1 MVATGLAAPT
11 TFAFI
16 GGIGMLEIIILAVLL
31 VSCSALFIGISEELS
46 TGRSFVVAAGLYVAM
61 AVYALLVMG

>member
-16 GGIGMLEIIILAVLL
+16 GGIGTLQIIILVLLL
-31 VSCSALFIGISEELS
+31 VSCSVLFMGISQELS
-46 TGRSFVVAAGLYVAM
+46 TGRSLAVTAGLYVAM